1 MIEKIVRLPLGDGS
15 PTARLLYGQDV
26 VASLRGLEDESVHCV
41 VTSPPYWSQRSY
53 LGEDDPQKSWE
64 IGQEPTPAEFVKSMV
79 RVFTEV
85 HRVLRSDGVFWL
97 NLGDTYA
104 AERGGTA
111 FPAETLAGGV
121 RGVGEGDSLRGRG
134 QDYQP
139 HREAARIGLKHKDLV
154 GIPHMVAF
162 ALRDAGWYYRQ
173 WCPWVKNNPMP
184 SSCTDR
190 PVTATECI
198 FLFSKSS
205 DYWYDMDAVR
215 RPHRDNWDARAS
227 TWRKGEAKEFD
238 REGTK
243 YSAGEGKARPFTNA
257 PNPLGRSQRNT
268 DWFFDSIQSILD
280 GRSQFL
286 GDEEGV
292 PLALAANPKG
302 YPGSHFAVFPGNL
315 VRPCIL
321 AGCPVGG
328 TVLDPFSGSAT
339 TGAVSL
345 REGRHYVGLD
355 LNEAYLPLA
364 EARILSNRAPE
375 RDVPEDSGSALDLFG
390 DMA

>member
-1 MIEKIVRLPLGDGS
+1 MTEKTLRLPLGDGS

-26 VASLRGLEDESVHCV
+26 VESLRGLEDESVHCV

-64 IGQEPTPAEFVKSMV
+64 MGQEPTPAEFVKSMG
-79 RVFTEV
+79 RVFTEA

-97 NLGDTYA
+97 TLGDTYA

-121 RGVGEGDSLRGRG
+121 RGVGDGDSLRGRG

-139 HREAARIGLKHKDLV
+139 HREASRIGLKHKDLV

-173 WCPWVKNNPMP
+173 WCPWVKRNCMP
-184 SSCTDR
+184 SRCVDR
-190 PVTATECI
+190 PTTATECI
-198 FLFSKSS
+198 FLFSKSEN
-205 DYWYDMDAVR
+205 YYYNMDVVR
-215 RPHRDNWDARAS
+215 
-227 TWRKGEAKEFD
+227 GE
-238 REGTK
+238 
-243 YSAGEGKARPFTNA
+243 S
-257 PNPLGRSQRNT
+257 GRNQRNT

-302 YPGSHFAVFPGNL
+302 YPGSHFAVFPENL